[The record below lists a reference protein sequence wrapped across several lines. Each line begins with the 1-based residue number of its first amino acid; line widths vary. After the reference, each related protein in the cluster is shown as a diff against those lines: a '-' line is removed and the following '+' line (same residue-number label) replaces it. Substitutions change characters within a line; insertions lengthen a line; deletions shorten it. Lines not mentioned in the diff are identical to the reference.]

1 MNGHAPTRG
10 LEFFFLFCKFILE
23 CGTFWGDDF
32 LIEFTIG
39 HKHTLT
45 IHFQDK
51 RSICK
56 SPDGWSVEDSIS
68 VRIINKKIKK
78 RLSDSLD
85 GAILFL
91 CVSTGL
97 FFYCTFL
104 SFFPF
109 LITFECW
116 WFFFSLCFSKL
127 FCFSCLDFSLPHSRV
142 REYKKKEA
150 GKIKLTTWTQ
160 LHKTRKSESGLVYIN
175 FKKRMGFQNGNNN
188 VNPILRKRCLI

>member
-1 MNGHAPTRG
+1 MVLFFSRLTFKDATSASFGCSKFLRKKSLGYMNGHAPTRG

-104 SFFPF
+104 SFFIF
-109 LITFECW
+109 LSRSSAGG
-116 WFFFSLCFSKL
+116 FFSLCAFPS
-127 FCFSCLDFSLPHSRV
+127 CFVF
-142 REYKKKEA
+142 
-150 GKIKLTTWTQ
+150 
-160 LHKTRKSESGLVYIN
+160 LV
-175 FKKRMGFQNGNNN
+175 
-188 VNPILRKRCLI
+188 